1 MSSDPSPNGDKPVL
15 GVLRASSWPSFYDCS
30 HRWYWENVMRLRSPS
45 SGPATLGT
53 AIHAGTAHF
62 DQATMDGQ
70 PVSVLEAVDASREAL
85 AHPEEEVQWDDN
97 LTPKEADT
105 FAIAL
110 TTKYCQEVAP
120 TRTYVGIELQC
131 EALDIETRHGV
142 IRVTGKTD
150 RVRELADGRRGISDL
165 KSGKTA
171 TSKNEDGT
179 RKATT
184 KGHHL
189 QLGIYTLMAEQ
200 ASGELMEAPA
210 EIVGLQTTKEAPVAT
225 GEIADVKSPLLG
237 TSEYVGLI
245 EMAAAM
251 LKAGSFPPN
260 PKSMLCSKKY
270 CAAYAHHCK
279 FRGE

>member
-1 MSSDPSPNGDKPVL
+1 MNEIL
-15 GVLRASSWPSFYDCS
+15 GTIRASAWPSFYDCA
-30 HRWYWENVMRLRSPS
+30 HRFYWENVMGLRGPS

-53 AIHAGTAHF
+53 AIHAGTAHY
-62 DQATMDGQ
+62 DQAVLDGA

-85 AHPEEEVQWDDN
+85 AHPEDEVAWDEN
-97 LTPKEADT
+97 LTPKEADG

-131 EALDIETRHGV
+131 EALDINTPHGIV
-142 IRVTGKTD
+142 RVTGKTD

-179 RKATT
+179 RKANT

-200 ASGELMEAPA
+200 STGEPMEAPA
-210 EIVGLQTTKEAPVAT
+210 EIIGLQTTKEAPVAT

-237 TSEYVGLI
+237 NGEYAGLI
-245 EMAAAM
+245 EMAAGM
-251 LKAGSFPPN
+251 LKTGSFPPN

-270 CAAYAHHCK
+270 CAAYAAHCK